1 MLHTDTRETTECGEH
16 EAAAAT
22 TTAPAVPA
30 APAAGHEL
38 FFQRCLWCGIPA
50 YRRSFCRACGSTAF
64 RRERCAGAGAVVR
77 RTGHAAHHSSS
88 RWTKAST
95 CSARSRGRRRSWSGS
110 GSAPG

>member
-50 YRRSFCRACGSTAF
+50 YRRSFCRACQVTGTAPVVVGI
-64 RRERCAGAGAVVR
+64 GARVRVVR
-77 RTGHAAHHSSS
+77 TAAPVGQGLPVVELTHPATSSE
-88 RWTKAST
+88 RW
-95 CSARSRGRRRSWSGS
+95 W
-110 GSAPG
+110 